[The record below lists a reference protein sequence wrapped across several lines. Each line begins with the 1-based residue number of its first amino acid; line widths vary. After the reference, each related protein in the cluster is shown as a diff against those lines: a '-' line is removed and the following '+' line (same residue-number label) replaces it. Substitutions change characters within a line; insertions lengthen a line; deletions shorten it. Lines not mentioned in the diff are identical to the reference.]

1 VNSSDQ
7 TEFLNK
13 DIEKERLLSKEDH
26 EAIVD
31 KFRKEYIKKL
41 ERIEKIHQ
49 QQIEA
54 ERNALLNSWRW
65 RIGDVIVSTVLAF
78 INFFKRILRIIS
90 GKKYKIH
97 NSQNSKADEVIEM
110 SFLSDDSSNDKN
122 KATLAC
128 IFDTFTFSCFKP
140 EFNIISPYPDN
151 WEHIINKYSIDAF
164 FCESAWRGNNSA
176 WRFYIGKIGDLKK
189 KGLKTM
195 VEAYKAKG
203 VPTIFWNK
211 EDPVH
216 FDHFIDDARYF
227 DFIFT
232 TDQDC
237 IPKYQNKTGHTKIYP
252 LPFAAQ
258 EKTHNPIGSNE
269 RTGKVCF
276 AGTWYSAKY
285 AERILDMEMILKP
298 AMGFGL
304 DIFDRNYGAR
314 GHDRYMYE
322 FPEAYKPYIRGKL
335 EYHDMIRAYK
345 QYKVFLNINSVRYS
359 PTMFSRRVFELLAC
373 GTPVI
378 STYSEGIL
386 NLLGENTVL
395 FAESEE
401 DTKKHIERLLNDE
414 IFWWKQSLNGIRTV
428 MENHTYRHRTTSIFE
443 KIGLTLPENKMVL
456 FSTLCKIN
464 FREDALY
471 IISLMN
477 KQVYKPNALIF
488 ITDKNTLDECL
499 DIPGASSKFQVKF
512 IIDNKEAFSESLMN
526 SPGTDYY
533 AILDKEDFYGKNYF
547 RDFALAIKYSNAKVI
562 DKRSFIEFSGTS
574 AVVLKKKGDEYQY
587 HQNGCSH
594 CIKALS
600 ANLLNNDILFK
611 VLNEQNF
618 TYNQP
623 ILSIDPWNFIRNGRH
638 AHEESKIYCQL

>member
-1 VNSSDQ
+1 MNSSDQ

-140 EFNIISPYPDN
+140 EFNIINPYPDN

-428 MENHTYRHRTTSIFE
+428 MENHTYSHRTTSIFE
-443 KIGLTLPENKMVL
+443 KIGLALPENNLIL
-456 FSTLCKIN
+456 FTAMCKISS
-464 FREDALY
+464 RDDALY
-471 IISLMN
+471 IVSLMN
-477 KQVYKPNALIF
+477 KQVHKPNVLIF
-488 ITDKNTLDECL
+488 ITDQSTLDECL
-499 DIPGASSKFQVKF
+499 DIPGASSEIHVKF
-512 IIDNKEAFSESLMN
+512 IIDDKEAFSASLLKYPN
-526 SPGTDYY
+526 ASYY
-533 AILDKEDFYGKNYF
+533 AILDKNDFYGRNYF
-547 RDFALAIKYSNAKVI
+547 RDIALAVKYSNAEIISK
-562 DKRSFIEFSGTS
+562 KSFIEFSGTNS
-574 AVVLKKKGDEYQY
+574 VVIKNKGNEYQY
-587 HQNGCSH
+587 QQDEHPKMMMVLNSR
-594 CIKALS
+594 IASNKILYE
-600 ANLLNNDILFK
+600 LLNGKSYTFNI
-611 VLNEQNF
+611 
-618 TYNQP
+618 P
-623 ILSIDPWNFIRNGRH
+623 SLSIDPWNFINNGRF
-638 AHEESKIYCQL
+638 AQNSFKNYCQL